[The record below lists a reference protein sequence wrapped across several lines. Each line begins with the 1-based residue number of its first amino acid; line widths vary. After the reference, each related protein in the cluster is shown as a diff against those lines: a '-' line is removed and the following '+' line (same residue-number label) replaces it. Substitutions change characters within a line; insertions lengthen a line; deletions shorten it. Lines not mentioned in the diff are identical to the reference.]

1 MDECARV
8 LVPGG
13 IMALNV
19 GDIHNYKGDK
29 GNNDFTQIQ
38 LVGHKYQTF
47 LRKHRIYLTDQI
59 VWIKGT
65 HAHGI
70 DVSKALVR

>member
-1 MDECARV
+1 MTYAEHWENIDAVMDGCARV

-19 GDIHNYKGDK
+19 GDIHNFKGVK

-38 LVGHKYQTF
+38 LVGHKYQGF
-47 LRKHRIYLTDQI
+47 LRS
-59 VWIKGT
+59 IKST
-65 HAHGI
+65 
-70 DVSKALVR
+70 